1 MPSEKKVDFK
11 TYRQALDV
19 FKQGELNKQTSVAD
33 KYKNAAALM
42 KVAGK
47 YLTDR
52 GVDITKPFE
61 TEEILKGWENRG
73 PGRDHLEE
81 VANAFKLS
89 KQRVDEIRQ
98 KVREAKRGAAPN
110 QQAPANM
117 NRPVEPP
124 AANKKVVLKK
134 AAPKQEVK
142 QAPANMNRPV
152 EPPVANKKTAP
163 EKVVNMSRPE
173 DRGGAE
179 RKEWY
184 NNVFKT
190 GLRRSG
196 GGDEINENNPL
207 DWSRLR
213 VLKDGKLV
221 PFMGE
226 AQFGVPNDLQ
236 LELLQNE
243 AKNGNLFFYRLGEEY
258 PQHLVDGVWQS
269 IDPAIGD
276 KRPELKLPEPPKKP
290 EPYTGTL
297 EDELKARNLSPLL
310 VNITSVQQIPDENA
324 RIRYTEAR
332 EAWRHKDAVSL
343 REQKQYQQDLQQYEK
358 ERARLTKEYETNIQD
373 WQKKLDAYNKLG
385 LNIKQAINDE
395 APQRKV
401 TILRNQETRRADEM
415 DARPL
420 VDWYHNEFRKSMV
433 RPSGAAD
440 LVESDGMDWGRVRIW
455 DGEKFARA
463 LPEGHRGMPDA
474 KALKNLRD
482 AAQSGNLFMY
492 QRGDKYPSKWTGRDW
507 TSMDKGWI
515 DQCKP
520 KEVENLGDRPDKPFN
535 RAGEEPK
542 LEDYTKNIS
551 SVKLGFNKVF
561 FFAFRAEARK
571 YRDAQSN
578 YEESKKRYKDDVAD
592 YEQQMEAYTGKPV
605 NRAGEKPLVKDFTK
619 DISSVKLGINKILP
633 FAFKSASKD
642 YVEAVVKY
650 EKAKNKYE
658 KDTVDYERK
667 LKAYNEKKALY
678 DQDYDNRQRAY
689 EYMLKNYEGLTA
701 KQKAA
706 MEKDA
711 TLRAEEIKR
720 NKETQVRKAEDNLV
734 KEQNAQNMVNDS
746 EKRVNAVKP
755 RPLMEQFL
763 NPVGTVQQ
771 PLGQNAYDIIAPN
784 GYDLPANSMITP
796 EDAAAIHVALAGSAQ
811 AAMNGGL
818 SPLSAGQYGQMLD
831 GVLYG
836 RPSETDLNYITASY
850 GAAKEFIT
858 AYEGGNPKPLADA
871 LSTGLRNLIAV
882 GSNRLDLTPEMA
894 GLAKLTGR
902 ILDVMDRT
910 PGLLENCSLSKEE
923 MNLARG
929 MVNLGRIYNNALAAK
944 MDLMRQYTGAQQL
957 TSQQMQMHAANL
969 LIAQTTGSVL
979 KEGNQEAQYLVGLY
993 GAGQGN
999 ALNTVQNVY
1008 RNNEAI
1014 QMFANNPQNLNAT
1027 DLDKGMQNLA
1037 NAVSKS
1043 TLAKPRESA
1052 QLREEIRNQVK
1063 EQMEQ
1068 NSPQARELRNREV
1081 QLEVLERQQVRYV
1094 LAQHNPQYETLSL
1107 QDPVITEKLNDLRK
1121 AREILEARD
1130 NQRYE
1135 KLTFRKKDMETN
1147 ESLRGYADREEY
1159 KDLKPDDLIEID
1171 GSVANKRYELTDEA
1185 VLKEAAERAGI
1196 RALMQEEN
1204 AQRRK
1209 EGKSELA
1216 INDFNLDRRM
1226 KELRIAQQQ
1235 LTTDEKTPELTD
1247 PSVIAKA
1254 IENRDAR
1261 AQRFKGT
1268 IKELLQAQDVYTRER
1283 GLQVDDNGRW
1293 PTQKVQEKDF
1303 GRALEGAKA
1312 GLKKQGA
1319 GEPFYRSEE
1328 VQKRLEELRKARE
1341 ELGPEYA
1348 NLPLNDNKVIKKQYE
1363 LSNIDPARFGIQEPD
1378 TMTTEQRKAY
1388 DERMQVVEYL
1398 RTVEG
1403 KDLNIHQ
1410 RDHIDVDVK
1419 IKDLKYNRQMYE
1431 GISGAAKD
1439 LPLNDPR
1446 ILAASIARQTC
1457 IAENK
1462 PMNYTA
1468 QEIEA
1473 LGEQIKGKPETQAKQ
1488 IVQQHILNP
1497 QPQIQQVQPQLQ
1509 G

>member
-1 MPSEKKVDFK
+1 MASNREWHDNIFK
-11 TYRQALDV
+11 
-19 FKQGELNKQTSVAD
+19 N
-33 KYKNAAALM
+33 
-42 KVAGK
+42 
-47 YLTDR
+47 
-52 GVDITKPFE
+52 
-61 TEEILKGWENRG
+61 
-73 PGRDHLEE
+73 
-81 VANAFKLS
+81 
-89 KQRVDEIRQ
+89 
-98 KVREAKRGAAPN
+98 
-110 QQAPANM
+110 
-117 NRPVEPP
+117 
-124 AANKKVVLKK
+124 
-134 AAPKQEVK
+134 
-142 QAPANMNRPV
+142 
-152 EPPVANKKTAP
+152 
-163 EKVVNMSRPE
+163 
-173 DRGGAE
+173 
-179 RKEWY
+179 
-184 NNVFKT
+184 
-190 GLRRSG
+190 GLRRST

-213 VLKDGKLV
+213 VLRDGKLV

-226 AQFGVPNDLQ
+226 AHFGAPNDLQ
-236 LELLQNE
+236 LELLQHE
-243 AKNGNLFFYRLGEEY
+243 AEKGNLFFYRLGEEY

-269 IDPAIGD
+269 TDPTIGD
-276 KRPELKLPEPPKKP
+276 KRPQLKLPEPPKKP

-297 EDELKARNLSPLL
+297 QDELKARNLSPLL
-310 VNITSVQQIPDENA
+310 VNISSAQQISDENA
-324 RIRYTEAR
+324 RNRYMEAL

-343 REQKQYQQDLQQYEK
+343 GEQEQYKRDLQQYES
-358 ERARLTKEYETNIQD
+358 ERDRLTKEHEAKVQG
-373 WQKKLDAYNKLG
+373 WQKNVDVYNKLS
-385 LNIKQAINDE
+385 LNIKQVINDE

-420 VDWYHNEFRKSMV
+420 VEWYHNEFRKSMV

-440 LVESDGMDWGRVRIW
+440 LVESDGVDWGRVRIW

-463 LPEGHRGMPDA
+463 LPEGHRGVPDA
-474 KALKNLRD
+474 ESLKNLRD

-507 TSMDKGWI
+507 TSMDKSWI
-515 DQCKP
+515 NKSRPVEVKNMKKLPEKP
-520 KEVENLGDRPDKPFN
+520 VNQ
-535 RAGEEPK
+535 AGVEPK
-542 LEDYTKNIS
+542 LEDYTKHIS
-551 SVKLGFNKVF
+551 SVKLGFNRIF
-561 FFAFRAEARK
+561 SSAFKGEAQE
-571 YRDAQSN
+571 YREAQSN
-578 YEESKKRYKDDVAD
+578 YEAAKKRYDNDVAEYNREMERYNEEMEALQKG
-592 YEQQMEAYTGKPV
+592 YEQRMGV
-605 NRAGEKPLVKDFTK
+605 
-619 DISSVKLGINKILP
+619 
-633 FAFKSASKD
+633 
-642 YVEAVVKY
+642 
-650 EKAKNKYE
+650 
-658 KDTVDYERK
+658 
-667 LKAYNEKKALY
+667 
-678 DQDYDNRQRAY
+678 Y
-689 EYMLKNYEGLTA
+689 EYMLKNYESLTA
-701 KQKAA
+701 KQRAA

-734 KEQNAQNMVNDS
+734 KEQNAQNKVNDS
-746 EKRVNAVKP
+746 EKRINAVKP

-771 PLGQNAYDIIAPN
+771 PLGQNAYDIIAPS

-850 GAAKEFIT
+850 GVAKEFIT
-858 AYEGGNPKPLADA
+858 AYEGGNPKLLADA

-944 MDLMRQYTGAQQL
+944 MDLMKQYTGAQQL
-957 TSQQMQMHAANL
+957 TSQQMQTHAANL
-969 LIAQTTGSVL
+969 LIAQTTGNVL

-1014 QMFANNPQNLNAT
+1014 QTFANNPQNLNAT

-1043 TLAKPRESA
+1043 SLAKPRESA

-1068 NSPQARELRNREV
+1068 NSPQARELRNREA

-1107 QDPVITEKLNDLRK
+1107 HDPIITEKLNDLRK

-1130 NQRYE
+1130 NQQYE

-1147 ESLRGYADREEY
+1147 ESLKKYADREEY

-1171 GSVANKRYELTDEA
+1171 ESVSNKRYELTDEA
-1185 VLKEAAERAGI
+1185 VLKEAAERAGV

-1216 INDFNLDRRM
+1216 INDFNMDRRI
-1226 KELRIAQQQ
+1226 KELRTAQQQ
-1235 LTTDEKTPELTD
+1235 LKTDKETPELTD
-1247 PSVIAKA
+1247 ARVIAKA
-1254 IENRDAR
+1254 MENREAR
-1261 AQRFKGT
+1261 AQQLRGPIT
-1268 IKELLQAQDVYTRER
+1268 ELLQAQDVYAREN
-1283 GLQVDDNGRW
+1283 GLEVNDEGRW
-1293 PTQKVQEKDF
+1293 PTQKVQEQDF
-1303 GRALEGAKA
+1303 GKALADAKA
-1312 GLKKQGA
+1312 KLTHKGA
-1319 GEPFYRSEE
+1319 NEPFYRSEE
-1328 VQKRLEELRKARE
+1328 VQKRLEQLKRARAELE
-1341 ELGPEYA
+1341 PMYQ
-1348 NLPLNDNKVIKKQYE
+1348 NQPLNHPEVIRKSYQ
-1363 LSNIDPARFGIQEPD
+1363 LQGINPAKFGIQNYD
-1378 TMTTEQRKAY
+1378 LMTKEQREEY
-1388 DERMQVVEYL
+1388 DERLQAVEYL

-1403 KDLNIHQ
+1403 KDINIHQ
-1410 RDHIDVDVK
+1410 RDSIDVDVK
-1419 IKDLKYNRQMYE
+1419 IQDLKYNRQMYE
-1431 GISGAAKD
+1431 GIPGAAKD

-1457 IAENK
+1457 AAENK
-1462 PMNYTA
+1462 PMNYTV

-1473 LGEQIKGKPETQAKQ
+1473 LGAQIKGKPEAQAKQ

-1497 QPQIQQVQPQLQ
+1497 QPQIQQAQPQNQQQPQPQLQ